1 MLNHNF
7 TSDFQL
13 CRSLLDRAESQAKQE
28 NLKRTVA
35 NLQSLKIVIEA
46 LMLQLEDEKQ
56 ANRENQAAQGGQKMA
71 NVTRNWQEIIA
82 NLQRFS
88 EMERDRPQN
97 FYRSFLDT
105 AKNLRALEQ
114 NSGTEAEKE
123 AFFKEVQEIYDYW
136 KQNEQAIRKNRK
148 LEATF
153 KGLAKMGI
161 DYQYLL
167 DAQAENLKQIEQ
179 LEEQLKKAELQL
191 IAKENLRKSPKKPL
205 TTLAGLELLSTSS
218 KAENTPIDK
227 QEAFFY
233 FSVNLQIAE
242 QIPFI
247 YDCVREFAND
257 GQELNAGIETM
268 IELQKAYNRHI
279 AEQFEQLESLV
290 FDKGDLC

>member
-1 MLNHNF
+1 MNN
-7 TSDFQL
+7 TTG
-13 CRSLLDRAESQAKQE
+13 QATQ
-28 NLKRTVA
+28 
-35 NLQSLKIVIEA
+35 
-46 LMLQLEDEKQ
+46 
-56 ANRENQAAQGGQKMA
+56 
-71 NVTRNWQEIIA
+71 RNWQEIIA

-97 FYRSFLDT
+97 FYCSFLDT

-167 DAQAENLKQIEQ
+167 NAQAENLKQIEQ